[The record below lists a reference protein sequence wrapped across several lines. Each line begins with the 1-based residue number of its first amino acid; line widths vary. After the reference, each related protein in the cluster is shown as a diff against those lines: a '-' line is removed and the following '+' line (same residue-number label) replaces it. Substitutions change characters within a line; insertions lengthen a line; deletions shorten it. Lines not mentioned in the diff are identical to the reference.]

1 MNGWLNDTID
11 KGQITVTG
19 GVFIAG
25 SDVIAGAEGIVNLV
39 DIIGSGCIS
48 GVILVIVVVVA
59 GVLIWDHES
68 RVEYTVNP
76 GTSSEMLDT
85 VMFTVSADLDEAATV
100 TLWCDGEKLS
110 TVLNVSEWTAPA
122 GSWEQTFW
130 SLFRMG

>member
-1 MNGWLNDTID
+1 MNKL
-11 KGQITVTG
+11 
-19 GVFIAG
+19 
-25 SDVIAGAEGIVNLV
+25 IV
-39 DIIGSGCIS
+39 
-48 GVILVIVVVVA
+48 VILVIAVAVA

-68 RVEYTVNP
+68 RVEYTVDP

-122 GSWEQTFW
+122 GSWEQTFLVPLPDGLTE
-130 SLFRMG
+130 SGFYDRLTVEFDGRAGIQV